1 MNNRIFNFFILTVLF
16 ISEATESMAQT
27 EPLTLKDAIRTG
39 LANFGTIKAKANYIN
54 ASKVNVERS
63 IREYLPDLTLSLQQD
78 YGTVNG
84 QSGPLYGFRGFAA
97 ASAGPALEKQNWKSA
112 FGALYLANIQWDFF
126 SFGRMKERV
135 KVATAELARDRQDL
149 EQEKFQHQVRISA
162 AYLNL
167 LAAKRLS
174 SSQEKNLLRA
184 AGLQAVVQA
193 LAKNGLIAGVDSSL
207 ANAEISAGRIALT
220 RARDFEQ
227 EQAAELARLMGIID
241 QRFAL
246 DTFFV
251 NRLPAS
257 LADSSIPG
265 GNMVGNHP
273 LLQFYESRVNLSN
286 QQAKY
291 LHKFIYPTFSFFSI
305 LQTRGS
311 GFDYNYGTLFPDA
324 YSTKYFQ
331 GVQPHRG
338 NYLTGIGVIWN
349 LTSPLRIQPQVAA
362 QKFTS
367 MALANESEVIEGQLQ
382 NQVLLANVRLKN
394 ALQNYREVPIQLKAA
409 ADAYLQKSVLYK
421 NGLSNI
427 VEVTQALFAINRA
440 ETDRD
445 IVYTNLWQALLL
457 KAAAV
462 GDFEIFINQ
471 L

>member
-1 MNNRIFNFFILTVLF
+1 MNKRIFSVFILTIILNF
-16 ISEATESMAQT
+16 QPNTSAAQST
-27 EPLTLKDAIRTG
+27 LLTLKDAIKTG
-39 LANFGTIKAKANYIN
+39 LANFGTLKAKSNYIGAAKAN
-54 ASKVNVERS
+54 VEAAR
-63 IREYLPDLTLSLQQD
+63 REYLPDLTLSLQQN
-78 YGTVNG
+78 YGTING
-84 QSGPLYGFRGFAA
+84 QSGPLFGYRGLAV
-97 ASAGPALEKQNWKSA
+97 ASAGPSLQNQNWKSA

-135 KVATAELARDRQDL
+135 NVASAELALDRHDL
-149 EQEKFQHQVRISA
+149 EQEIFQHKVRIAA

-174 SSQEKNLLRA
+174 GSQENNLLRA
-184 AGLQAVVQA
+184 AGLQFVVQA

-207 ANAEISAGRIALT
+207 ANAEVSAGRITLT
-220 RARDFEQ
+220 RAKDFEQ
-227 EQAAELARLMGIID
+227 EQAAELSRLMGITD
-241 QRFAL
+241 QNFAL

-251 NRLPAS
+251 NRMPSS
-257 LADSSIPG
+257 LADSIIPG
-265 GNMVGNHP
+265 GSRVANHP
-273 LLQFYESRVNLSN
+273 LLQFFQSRVNLSD
-286 QQAKY
+286 QRATY

-311 GFDYNYGTLFPDA
+311 GFDYNYGFQFPDA
-324 YSTKYFQ
+324 YTTKYFP
-331 GVQPHRG
+331 GIQPHRG

-349 LTSPLRIQPQVAA
+349 LTSSLRIQQQVAA

-367 MALANESEVIEGQLQ
+367 KALMNESEVIEGQLQ

-427 VEVTQALFAINRA
+427 VEVTQALYAINRA

-457 KAAAV
+457 KAAAI
-462 GDFEIFINQ
+462 GDLELFINQ